1 MYYCYALVEKQ
12 TVHYVGYSARL
23 EQRRRKHAQKHPE
36 WRMLVLGAYPTRE
49 SGLEH
54 ERWWIKRLFN
64 SGHLLENIA
73 EGGQPGG
80 PLGGIRS
87 YLTRSRMSE
96 ARKGKPSPNKGK
108 SHSLKTRA
116 KMSEAQKGR
125 QISPAHRA
133 KLSEATN
140 RLWNDPEYRA
150 KVSKA
155 HQGKTLSD
163 ETRVKISK
171 AGKKRY
177 EDPTEREKTSAAGKR
192 WWAVHRR
199 KSLELQHKSTGKEAK

>member
-1 MYYCYALVEKQ
+1 MYYCYALVEGQ
-12 TVHYVGYSARL
+12 TVRYVGYSARL
-23 EQRRRKHAQKHPE
+23 EHRRKKHNQKYPNC
-36 WRMLVLGAYPTRE
+36 RIIILGAYATSE
-49 SGLEH
+49 IGLEK
-54 ERWWIKRLFN
+54 ERYWIKRLFN
-64 SGHLLENIA
+64 LGHPLKNIA
-73 EGGQPGG
+73 GGGQPGG
-80 PLGGIRS
+80 PLGGTRS
-87 YLTRSRMSE
+87 YLTRFRMSE
-96 ARKGKPSPNKGK
+96 ARKGKTSPNKGK
-108 SHSLKTRA
+108 SHSLETRA

-140 RLWNDPEYRA
+140 RFWNDPEYRA